1 MHRQNP
7 ATVAAFSI
15 RETMARTGIGRNR
28 LYQLIREGRL
38 TGRKFGTKTLIVA
51 SDLQRVLDDLP
62 AMPSMRDPA
71 TQQPPL

>member
-38 TGRKFGTKTLIVA
+38 TGRKFGTK
-51 SDLQRVLDDLP
+51 S
-62 AMPSMRDPA
+62 
-71 TQQPPL
+71 